1 MSLHLLG
8 VVTVGK
14 VTGPCFFWNPVII
27 TSDMEKP
34 VPGNSAGDLFGMV
47 KKGTL
52 SKVVGVLQLGDENV
66 KLNHLVVNIL
76 WEVVI

>member
-1 MSLHLLG
+1 
-8 VVTVGK
+8 
-14 VTGPCFFWNPVII
+14 
-27 TSDMEKP
+27 MEKP